1 MILSYFLLIF
11 LVSVYILCII
21 SPNEDFNMESTF
33 KKLKKTFLNFS
44 ISKKMLL
51 GYLPLS
57 ALTILMA
64 FYTLSSLYR
73 LNVINESIVKTDIR
87 LIDTTDKMVEHLL
100 AQERYGRRFIILN
113 SLEMKKLFH
122 GRSKDFKNDL
132 ITLESLSDMV
142 GLSADPLAS
151 LHEEYDSLF
160 TVSFN

>member
-1 MILSYFLLIF
+1 
-11 LVSVYILCII
+11 
-21 SPNEDFNMESTF
+21 
-33 KKLKKTFLNFS
+33 
-44 ISKKMLL
+44 MLL

-100 AQERYGRRFIILN
+100 AQERYGKRFIILK
-113 SLEMKKLFH
+113 SHEIKKLFH

-132 ITLESLSDMV
+132 ITLESLSGMV